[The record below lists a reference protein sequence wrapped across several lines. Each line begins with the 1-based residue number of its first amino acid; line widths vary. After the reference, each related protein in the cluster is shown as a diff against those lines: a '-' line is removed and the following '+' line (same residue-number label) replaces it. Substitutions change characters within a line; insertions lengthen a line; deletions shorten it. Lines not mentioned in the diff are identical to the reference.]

1 MILNFKVT
9 NVKCLGSMKEIVTV
23 FYSSLSAVSYSME
36 CVFKIPFQ
44 KLKIKIK
51 CYCSLK
57 RTLNCMPGGL
67 FQKILSTNPHSTFT
81 SKVFSK
87 QRIFN
92 IPSIKKNHNLYLHF
106 YIQFAS
112 KAEIIQI
119 E

>member
-1 MILNFKVT
+1 
-9 NVKCLGSMKEIVTV
+9 MKEIVTV
-23 FYSSLSAVSYSME
+23 FYSSLPAVSHSME

-57 RTLNCMPGGL
+57 RMLSCMPGGL

-87 QRIFN
+87 QHIFN
-92 IPSIKKNHNLYLHF
+92 IPSIKKKIIIYTYTFIFNL
-106 YIQFAS
+106 QVR
-112 KAEIIQI
+112 
-119 E
+119 